1 MGNGKKRK
9 NNFIIQG
16 GILAIASL
24 LSRIIG
30 LLYRIPLTNI
40 IGDEGNGIYAS
51 AYNVYNII
59 LLLSSYSLP
68 LAVSKL
74 VSVRMGK
81 KEYKNA
87 QRIYHGALMFA
98 IAVGF
103 LAALIAFFGAGYL
116 TDNLLKSPM
125 SMLSLQIL
133 APAVFLVAVMGV
145 MRGYFQGV
153 GSTVPTAVSQI
164 LEQIFNAVISIVAAY
179 FLFEHGEKV
188 AALLRQPSY
197 AAAYGAAGGTLGT
210 SAGALIG
217 LLFLI
222 FVMQVYKPILRRQS
236 RRDRNRR
243 TESWSSVY
251 SALFLT
257 IVPVLLSTTIYN
269 ISSIVDQGVFNHIMA
284 FQGYTTKAYNS
295 LYGIYSMKYKVLS
308 NVPIALASAMAA
320 SSVPSV
326 SAAFAAGNKPLVRS
340 KIYSAI
346 RVTMVISI
354 PCAVGMGILASPI
367 LTMLLH
373 DSTPLAANLLRIG
386 SISIVFYAL
395 STLTNGVLQGI
406 NRMRA
411 PVIHAAI
418 ALVLHVA
425 VFIILILGFQL
436 NIYAMVYADVFFA
449 VIMCLL
455 NNFSIRKHIGYRQ
468 EYVKTFLIPLIGA
481 VAMGI
486 VVWGSY
492 TGIHKLSG
500 SNTIATLVSITLGIL
515 VYFVV
520 FLLLKGMDRE
530 ELEAMPLGRTLA
542 RIAVKLHLIRQ

>member
-24 LSRIIG
+24 LSRVIG

-74 VSVRMGK
+74 VSVRIGK
-81 KEYKNA
+81 KERRNA
-87 QRIYHGALMFA
+87 QRIYRGAMTFA
-98 IAVGF
+98 IVVG
-103 LAALIAFFGAGYL
+103 LIAALITFFGAGYL

-188 AALLRQPSY
+188 AALLHQPSY

-222 FVMQVYKPILRRQS
+222 FVMQIYKPTLRRQRQRDKT
-236 RRDRNRR
+236 RRV
-243 TESWSSVY
+243 ESWSSVY

-257 IVPVLLSTTIYN
+257 IIPVLLSTTIYN

-326 SAAFAAGNKPLVRS
+326 SAAFAAGNEPLVRA
-340 KIYSAI
+340 KIYSAV
-346 RVTMVISI
+346 RVTMVLSI
-354 PCAVGMGILASPI
+354 PCAVGIGILASPI

-386 SISIVFYAL
+386 SISIIFYSL
-395 STLTNGVLQGI
+395 STLTNGILQGI

-425 VFIILILGFQL
+425 AFVIMILGFQW

-449 VIMCLL
+449 IIMCIL
-455 NNFSIRKHIGYRQ
+455 NNFSIRRHIGYRQ
-468 EYVKTFLIPLIGA
+468 EFMKTFLVPLLSA
-481 VAMGI
+481 VAMGV

-492 TGIHKLSG
+492 QGIHIASG
-500 SNTIATLVSITLGIL
+500 SNTIGTLVSICLGIL

-520 FLLLKGMDRE
+520 FLVLKGMDRE
-530 ELEAMPLGRTLA
+530 ELEEMPLGRTLA
-542 RIAVKLHLIRQ
+542 RIAIKLHLMSP

>member
-1 MGNGKKRK
+1 MGNGKKSK

-24 LSRIIG
+24 LSRVIG

-74 VSVRMGK
+74 VSVRIGK
-81 KEYKNA
+81 RELRNA
-87 QRIYHGALMFA
+87 QRIYQGAMIFA
-98 IAVGF
+98 FTVG
-103 LAALIAFFGAGYL
+103 LIAALITFFGASYL

-179 FLFEHGEKV
+179 FLYAHGEKV
-188 AALLRQPSY
+188 ALLLRQPSY

-217 LLFLI
+217 LLFLL
-222 FVMQVYKPILRRQS
+222 FVMQIYKPTMRRQ
-236 RRDRNRR
+236 RHRDKTHRV
-243 TESWSSVY
+243 ESWGSVY

-269 ISSIVDQGVFNHIMA
+269 ISSIVDQGVFNNIMA

-326 SAAFAAGNKPLVRS
+326 SAAFASGNEPLVRA
-340 KIYSAI
+340 KIYSAV
-346 RVTMVISI
+346 RVTMVLSI
-354 PCAVGMGILASPI
+354 PCAVGIGILASPI

-386 SISIVFYAL
+386 SISIVFYSL
-395 STLTNGVLQGI
+395 STLTNGILQGI
-406 NRMRA
+406 NRMKA

-425 VFIILILGFQL
+425 AFVAMILGFQW
-436 NIYAMVYADVFFA
+436 NIYAMVYADVLFA
-449 VIMCLL
+449 IIMCIL
-455 NNFSIRKHIGYRQ
+455 NNFSIRRHIGYRQ
-468 EYVKTFLIPLIGA
+468 EFMKTFLVPLISA
-481 VAMGI
+481 AAMGL

-492 TGIHKLSG
+492 QGIHIASG
-500 SNTIATLVSITLGIL
+500 SNTIGTLVSICLGIL
-515 VYFVV
+515 VYFIV
-520 FLLLKGMDRE
+520 FLLLRGMDRE
-530 ELEAMPLGRTLA
+530 ELEEMPLGRTLA
-542 RIAVKLHLIRQ
+542 RIAMKLHLIKP

>member
-1 MGNGKKRK
+1 MGNGKKRR

-24 LSRIIG
+24 LSRVIG

-74 VSVRMGK
+74 VSVRIGK
-81 KEYKNA
+81 KEQKNA
-87 QRIYHGALMFA
+87 QRIYRGAMTFA
-98 IAVGF
+98 FVVG
-103 LAALIAFFGAGYL
+103 LIAALITFFGADYL

-217 LLFLI
+217 LFFLI
-222 FVMQVYKPILRRQS
+222 FVMQIYKPTMRRQRHRDKTS
-236 RRDRNRR
+236 RV
-243 TESWSSVY
+243 ESWGAVY

-326 SAAFAAGNKPLVRS
+326 SAAFAAGNEPLVRT
-340 KIYSAI
+340 KIYSAV
-346 RVTMVISI
+346 RVTMVLSI
-354 PCAVGMGILASPI
+354 PCAVGIGILASPI

-386 SISIVFYAL
+386 SISIVFYSL
-395 STLTNGVLQGI
+395 STLTNGILQGI

-425 VFIILILGFQL
+425 AFVIMILGFQW

-449 VIMCLL
+449 IIMCIL

-468 EYVKTFLIPLIGA
+468 EFMKTFLVPLISA
-481 VAMGI
+481 IAMGL

-492 TGIHKLSG
+492 QGIYKASG
-500 SNTIATLVSITLGIL
+500 SNTIGTLVSICLGIL

-520 FLLLKGMDRE
+520 FLALKGMDRE
-530 ELEAMPLGRTLA
+530 ELEEMPLGRTLA
-542 RIAVKLHLIRQ
+542 RIAIKLHLIKP

>member
-1 MGNGKKRK
+1 MGNGKKSK

-24 LSRIIG
+24 LSRVIG

-74 VSVRMGK
+74 VSVRIGK
-81 KEYKNA
+81 REQKNA
-87 QRIYHGALMFA
+87 QRIYQGAMLFA
-98 IAVGF
+98 FVVG
-103 LAALIAFFGAGYL
+103 LIAALVTFFGAGYL

-179 FLFEHGEKV
+179 FLYAHGEKV

-217 LLFLI
+217 LLFLL
-222 FVMQVYKPILRRQS
+222 FVMQIYKPTMRRQ
-236 RRDRNRR
+236 RHRDKTRKV
-243 TESWSSVY
+243 ESWGSVY

-326 SAAFAAGNKPLVRS
+326 SAAFAAGNAPLVRA

-346 RVTMVISI
+346 RVTMVLSI
-354 PCAVGMGILASPI
+354 PCAVGIGILASPI

-386 SISIVFYAL
+386 SISIVFYSL
-395 STLTNGVLQGI
+395 STLTNGILQGI

-425 VFIILILGFQL
+425 AFVIMILGFQW

-449 VIMCLL
+449 IIMCIL

-468 EYVKTFLIPLIGA
+468 ELVKTFLVPLISA
-481 VAMGI
+481 AAMGI

-492 TGIHKLSG
+492 QGIHIASG
-500 SNTIATLVSITLGIL
+500 NNTIGTLVSICLGIL
-515 VYFVV
+515 VYFIV
-520 FLLLKGMDRE
+520 FLVLKGMDRE
-530 ELEAMPLGRTLA
+530 ELEEMPLGRTLA
-542 RIAVKLHLIRQ
+542 RIAIKLHLMRP

>member
-1 MGNGKKRK
+1 MGNEKKKK

-87 QRIYHGALMFA
+87 QRIYKGALAFA
-98 IAVGF
+98 IVVGM
-103 LAALIAFFGAGYL
+103 LAALITFFGAKYL

-164 LEQIFNAVISIVAAY
+164 LEQIFNAVISIVAAH
-179 FLFEHGEKV
+179 FLYEHGEKV
-188 AALLRQPSY
+188 AAILRQPSY

-210 SAGALIG
+210 SSGALIG

-222 FVMQVYKPILRRQS
+222 FVMQIYKPVLRRQ
-236 RRDRNRR
+236 RQRDKVHRL
-243 TESWSSVY
+243 ESWGSVY

-269 ISSIVDQGVFNHIMA
+269 ISSIVDQGVFNHVMA

-326 SAAFAAGNKPLVRS
+326 SAAFAAGNKPLVRA

-354 PCAVGMGILASPI
+354 PCAVGICILASPI
-367 LTMLLH
+367 LTMLLN

-386 SISIVFYAL
+386 SISIIFYSL
-395 STLTNGVLQGI
+395 STLTNGILQGI

-418 ALVLHVA
+418 ALVLHVVA
-425 VFIILILGFQL
+425 FIIMILGFQW
-436 NIYAMVYADVFFA
+436 NIYAMVYADILFA
-449 VIMCLL
+449 IIMCIL

-468 EYVKTFLIPLIGA
+468 EYKKTFFIPLISA
-481 VAMGI
+481 AAMGI

-492 TGIHKLSG
+492 TGIHILSG
-500 SNTIATLVSITLGIL
+500 SNTISTFASIVLGIL
-515 VYFVV
+515 VYFLV
-520 FLLLKGMDRE
+520 FLLLKGMDRT

-542 RIAVKLHLIRQ
+542 HIAIKLRLIQP

>member
-1 MGNGKKRK
+1 MGNGKKSK

-24 LSRIIG
+24 LSRVIG

-74 VSVRMGK
+74 VSVRIGK
-81 KEYKNA
+81 RQRKNA
-87 QRIYHGALMFA
+87 QRIYQGALAFA
-98 IAVGF
+98 LVVGF
-103 LAALIAFFGAGYL
+103 IAAMITFFGAKYL

-145 MRGYFQGV
+145 MRGYFQGI
-153 GSTVPTAVSQI
+153 GSTVPTAISQI
-164 LEQIFNAVISIVAAY
+164 LEQIFNAIISIVAAY
-179 FLFEHGEKV
+179 FLYAHGEKV

-210 SAGALIG
+210 SAGALFG

-222 FVMQVYKPILRRQS
+222 FVMRIYKPVIRKQS
-236 RRDRNRR
+236 RRDRTRR
-243 TESWSSVY
+243 LESWGSIY
-251 SALFLT
+251 SALILT

-269 ISSIVDQGVFNHIMA
+269 ISSIIDQGVFNHIMA
-284 FQGYTTKAYNS
+284 FQGYTTKVYNS
-295 LYGIYSMKYKVLS
+295 LYGIFSMKYKVLS
-308 NVPIALASAMAA
+308 NVPIALASAMAS
-320 SSVPSV
+320 SSVPSI
-326 SAAFAAGNKPLVRS
+326 STAFAAGNTPLVRS

-346 RVTMVISI
+346 RVTMVLSI

-386 SISIVFYAL
+386 SISIIFYSL
-395 STLTNGVLQGI
+395 STLTNGILQGI

-418 ALVLHVA
+418 ALVLHVIA
-425 VFIILILGFQL
+425 FVIMILGFKW
-436 NIYAMVYADVFFA
+436 NIYAMVYADVLFA
-449 VIMCLL
+449 AIMCIL
-455 NNFSIRKHIGYRQ
+455 NNLSIRKHIGYRQ
-468 EYVKTFLIPLIGA
+468 EFVKTFVIPLISA
-481 VAMGI
+481 VFMGV
-486 VVWGSY
+486 VVWISY
-492 TGIHKLSG
+492 TGIHKITG
-500 SNTIATLVSITLGIL
+500 SNTLGTLLSICFGII
-515 VYFVV
+515 VYFVS
-520 FLLLKGMDRE
+520 FLLLKGMDKE
-530 ELEAMPLGRTLA
+530 ELQEMPLGRTLA
-542 RIAVKLHLIRQ
+542 KIAVKLHLIR

>member
-81 KEYKNA
+81 KEHKNA
-87 QRIYHGALMFA
+87 QRIYKGALMFA
-98 IAVGF
+98 ITVGL
-103 LAALIAFFGAGYL
+103 LASLITFFGAKYL

-179 FLFEHGEKV
+179 FLYEHGEKV

-217 LLFLI
+217 LLFLV
-222 FVMQVYKPILRRQS
+222 FVMQIYKPILRRQR
-236 RRDRNRR
+236 RRDKTRHM
-243 TESWSSVY
+243 ESWGTVY
-251 SALFLT
+251 SALFFT

-269 ISSIVDQGVFNHIMA
+269 ISSVVDQGIFDHVMA

-320 SSVPSV
+320 SSVPSI
-326 SAAFAAGNKPLVRS
+326 SAAFSSGNVPLVRS

-354 PCAVGMGILASPI
+354 PCAVGIGVLASPI

-373 DSTPLAANLLRIG
+373 DSSALAANLLRIG
-386 SISIVFYAL
+386 SVSILFYSL
-395 STLTNGVLQGI
+395 STLTNGILQGI

-425 VFIILILGFQL
+425 AFIIMIIGFQW
-436 NIYAMVYADVFFA
+436 NIYAMVYADIFFA
-449 VIMCLL
+449 VIMCIL

-468 EYVKTFLIPLIGA
+468 EYTKTFLIPLISAA
-481 VAMGI
+481 VMGG
-486 VVWGSY
+486 VVWGGY
-492 TGIHKLSG
+492 VGLYKLSG
-500 SNTIATLVSITLGIL
+500 SNTISTIVSITFGICI
-515 VYFVV
+515 YFLV
-520 FLLLKGMDRE
+520 FLLLKGMDRD

-542 RIAVKLHLIRQ
+542 RIAIKLHLIKP